1 MTEKVLTAG
10 EMLKHARTTGRRK
23 RELGTIAKQL
33 CIKEEFLEAIENGE
47 YEKIPE
53 VVYVLGF
60 ARNYAIDL
68 ELDPVEIVSK
78 IKEEM
83 GLVDEEYEEEKTGG
97 NAELPDKKQW
107 GKDALIKIGE
117 FVRKNWKWLSAIIVS
132 VVVIS
137 LAIWG
142 VSEFIAHR
150 SERADTEQS
159 ALVTPKFNLP
169 VKEEFGTEN
178 RATSIIA
185 LQATQES
192 WVKIED
198 AQGETM
204 FSRVLVPGEVY
215 YVPDGNTKGTFG
227 NAGGIDVWVNGVLA
241 PKLGAAHTRKAGVA
255 MTADALM
262 SEAKAQTP
270 ESNEK

>member
-10 EMLKHARTTGRRK
+10 EMLRHARTTGRRK
-23 RELGTIAKQL
+23 RELATIAKQL
-33 CIKEEFLEAIENGE
+33 CIKEEFLDAIENGE
-47 YEKIPE
+47 YNKIQE

-60 ARNYAIDL
+60 ARNYAIEL
-68 ELDPVEIVSK
+68 ELDPVEIVAK

-83 GLVDEEYEEEKTGG
+83 GLIAEEDVEEKIGN
-97 NAELPDKKQW
+97 NAELTDRKQW
-107 GKDALIKIGE
+107 LKDTYVKARE
-117 FVRKNWKWLSAIIVS
+117 FTRKNWKWLSAIIVS
-132 VVVIS
+132 IIVIS

-142 VSEFIAHR
+142 VSELIAHR
-150 SERADTEQS
+150 STKSDTEQ
-159 ALVTPKFNLP
+159 AAFITPKFNLP

-178 RATSIIA
+178 RAASTVA

-215 YVPDGNTKGTFG
+215 YVPAGNTKGTFG
-227 NAGGIDVWVNGVLA
+227 NAGGVDVWVNGVLA
-241 PKLGAAHTRKAGVA
+241 PKLGANHTRKTGVV
-255 MTADALM
+255 MTAETLM
-262 SEAKAQTP
+262 SEPKIQTP
-270 ESNEK
+270 LQTEK